1 MRPFRL
7 KPKSKNMRLVSF
19 HPIKTGSKDG
29 DYRDFVRWCQAEA
42 TMVEESNAA
51 TTQMSEE
58 ISEFSKS
65 LGEFKFAET
74 ETIEEHDESVA
85 A

>member
-1 MRPFRL
+1 MSGKVL
-7 KPKSKNMRLVSF
+7 
-19 HPIKTGSKDG
+19 
-29 DYRDFVRWCQAEA
+29 AA
-42 TMVEESNAA
+42 MVEESNAA

-58 ISEFSKS
+58 IFELSKS

-74 ETIEEHDESVA
+74 ETVEENDESVA